1 MSDPAR
7 PPSVAVVVPCY
18 RTRARILDVL
28 ARIGGEVS
36 RIYVVD
42 DCCPE
47 RTGEWVEEQCR
58 DGRVR
63 VLRHERRRGVGGATI
78 TGYRQALADGAA
90 VLVKLD
96 GDGQMDPALIRRIVA
111 PILAGEADYT
121 KGNRFFR
128 LDDLREMP
136 AVRLFGN
143 SVLSF
148 LTKLSTGYWGIF
160 DPTNGYT
167 AIHHLVLRELPLDK
181 ISQGYFFE
189 SDLLFRLG
197 TIRAAVAEVPMAAHY
212 GGEPSSLDVTRAAG
226 EFLGQHL
233 VNLGKRVFYTYYL
246 RGFNI
251 ASIELVL
258 GLAATIFGSSIGA
271 YHWLRSSRLALEASS
286 GTVMLAALPV
296 IVGVQLLL
304 AFLSYDMQN
313 VPRVA
318 LHRRLLDDPLP
329 RPPA

>member
-1 MSDPAR
+1 LSDAGRGPV
-7 PPSVAVVVPCY
+7 VAVVVPCY
-18 RTRARILDVL
+18 RTRERILDVL
-28 ARIGGEVS
+28 GGIGREVS

-47 RTGEWVEEQCR
+47 RTGEWVEQQCQ
-58 DGRVR
+58 DERVR

-78 TGYRQALADGAA
+78 SGYRRALEDGAS
-90 VLVKLD
+90 VIVKLD
-96 GDGQMDPALIRRIVA
+96 GDGQMDPALIRRVVGPIVS
-111 PILAGEADYT
+111 GEADYT

-136 AVRLFGN
+136 AVRLIGN
-143 SVLSF
+143 SILSF
-148 LTKLSTGYWGIF
+148 LTKVSTGYWGIF

-167 AIHHLVLRELPLDK
+167 AIHHLVLRELPLAK
-181 ISQGYFFE
+181 ISAGYFFE

-197 TIRAAVAEVPMAAHY
+197 TIRAVVAEVPMTARY
-212 GGEPSSLDVTRAAG
+212 GGEPSSLNVSRAVG
-226 EFLGQHL
+226 EFLGKHG
-233 VNLGKRVFYTYYL
+233 VNLCKRVFYTYYL

-251 ASIELVL
+251 ASIELLL
-258 GLAATIFGSSIGA
+258 GLAATAFGSSIGA
-271 YHWLRSSRLALEASS
+271 YHWLRSSRLAMDASS

-313 VPRVA
+313 VPRTP
-318 LHRRLLDDPLP
+318 LHRRLADDPLP
-329 RPPA
+329 RPVA

>member
-1 MSDPAR
+1 MSDAGRGPV
-7 PPSVAVVVPCY
+7 VAVVVPCY
-18 RTRARILDVL
+18 RTRERILDVL
-28 ARIGGEVS
+28 GGIGREVS

-47 RTGEWVEEQCR
+47 RTGEWVEQQCQ
-58 DGRVR
+58 DERVR

-78 TGYRQALADGAA
+78 SGYRRALEDGAS
-90 VLVKLD
+90 VIVKLD
-96 GDGQMDPALIRRIVA
+96 GDGQMDPALIRRVVGPIVS
-111 PILAGEADYT
+111 GEADYT

-136 AVRLFGN
+136 AVRLIGN
-143 SVLSF
+143 SILSF
-148 LTKLSTGYWGIF
+148 LTKVSTGYWGIF

-167 AIHHLVLRELPLDK
+167 AIHHLVLRELPLAK
-181 ISQGYFFE
+181 ISAGYFFE

-197 TIRAAVAEVPMAAHY
+197 TIRAVVAEVPMTARY
-212 GGEPSSLDVTRAAG
+212 GGEPSSLNVSRAVG
-226 EFLGQHL
+226 EFLGKHG
-233 VNLGKRVFYTYYL
+233 VNLCKRVFYTYYL

-251 ASIELVL
+251 ASIELLL
-258 GLAATIFGSSIGA
+258 GLAATAFGSSIGA
-271 YHWLRSSRLALEASS
+271 YHWLRSSRLAMDASS

-313 VPRVA
+313 VPRTP
-318 LHRRLLDDPLP
+318 LHRRLADDPLP
-329 RPPA
+329 RPVA